1 MRAVYPRHTYCLEP
15 DPRESPALHVSCGVW
30 RLLLNYLFTMLVRTL
45 FFAFPALA
53 IATSGH
59 AQGPA
64 TSEPSAPPAKPAL
77 IRSSRKLVST
87 QSVATAKTPV
97 GTPSESP
104 SPPATVAP
112 PQRKAG
118 PGRQPV
124 PDQDTVSW
132 LQIFLDENCESH
144 DNGLFSVGTKQ
155 C

>member
-1 MRAVYPRHTYCLEP
+1 
-15 DPRESPALHVSCGVW
+15 
-30 RLLLNYLFTMLVRTL
+30 MLVRTL

-87 QSVATAKTPV
+87 QSVASAKTPV

-112 PQRKAG
+112 PQRNAG
-118 PGRQPV
+118 PAGQPV
-124 PDQDTVSW
+124 PDQDTVSR
-132 LQIFLDENCESH
+132 LQIFLDEHSFGPGKIDGRWGEFIGKALQRFQAAHGQQPSGQI
-144 DNGLFSVGTKQ
+144 DSALQQELQKISPLTR
-155 C
+155 